1 MGWLIEL
8 LPLSYSDSVVLIGAV
23 ILGATAG
30 MLGTF
35 AVLPGRSLVGD
46 ALSHATLP
54 GVAFAFILTG
64 SKDASMLLIGAAALA
79 GLGALLMV
87 AIERAGRIPADA
99 AIGVVLAGFF
109 SLGVVLLTFIASGD
123 DSSQAGLES
132 YLFGQAA
139 GLLEGDLVVMAALGL
154 VATAIVVI
162 GFRPLK
168 VTMFDPSFAGS
179 AGLPVRLIEFGTVA
193 LLVVAIIVGIRTV
206 GAILM
211 VALLIVPAVAARQLA
226 DRLSLVLGLAA
237 AIGATVGASGALA
250 STAWEVPTGPV
261 IVIVG
266 FLVVMA
272 SILLAPG
279 RGVLWKA
286 RKLRA
291 DRRQRLTEGALLD
304 IETAIHVGP
313 PPTEEELRLISGW
326 SARNLRVAL
335 GELRRRGMLAR
346 EGDRLHLTEKGAA
359 AAHALIE
366 RRELWTAWLEHG
378 WRLDLPDAREPDPS
392 DLTASLG
399 PELTAR
405 LRDLEGEGREERSVA
420 S

>member
-1 MGWLIEL
+1 MGWLIDL
-8 LPLSYSDSVVLIGAV
+8 LPFTYTNSVVLVGAL

-35 AVLPGRSLVGD
+35 AVLRGRSLVGD

-64 SKDASMLLIGAAALA
+64 TKDTSMLLIGAAALA

-87 AIERAGRIPADA
+87 AIERAGRLPADA

-123 DSSQAGLES
+123 DASQAGLES

-139 GLLEGDLVVMAALGL
+139 GLLESDLTTMLALAL
-154 VATAIVVI
+154 ASTIVVVLA
-162 GFRPLK
+162 FRPLK

-179 AGLPVRLIEFGTVA
+179 VGLPVRLIEFGTIV

-211 VALLIVPAVAARQLA
+211 VALLIVPSVAARQFTS
-226 DRLSLVLGLAA
+226 RLSAVLALAA
-237 AIGATVGASGALA
+237 TIGAGVGAIGALA

-261 IVIVG
+261 IVVTG
-266 FLVVMA
+266 FVVVLA

-279 RGVLWKA
+279 RGALW
-286 RKLRA
+286 
-291 DRRQRLTEGALLD
+291 RQRRLRVERRRRRTEGALLD
-304 IETAIHVGP
+304 IELAMHTGP
-313 PPTEEELRLISGW
+313 PPTEEELRLAGGW
-326 SARNLRVAL
+326 PARSSRLALR
-335 GELRRRGMLAR
+335 ELESDGLLAR
-346 EGDRLHLTEKGAA
+346 EGGRLHLSEAGAA

-378 WRLDLPDAREPDPS
+378 WRLSLPDAREPDPS
-392 DLTASLG
+392 DLRTSLG
-399 PELTAR
+399 PELTDR
-405 LRDLEGEGREERSVA
+405 LIALASEEEVEPSAA